1 MPLVVRWLALLAAI
15 SLLALACRPAAQQ
28 ATPATATSPAA
39 TSAPPTA
46 ATAPTGP
53 AAAVASSARPTEA
66 PLGPPVTVRVGMLSQ
81 TSDAGLFI
89 AKDKGYFREQGIEME
104 SLPFQNAQEM
114 VAPLGAGQLD
124 VGSGATSAGLLNAV
138 AREVPIRIVADKGST
153 PPGFGFQGLVVRKE
167 LVDSGAFSGCASF
180 KGYRIAVPGIG
191 LSPEPAIDRAL
202 HDCGLGIGDIQ
213 IVPLGFPEI
222 PSAMRNGAIDA
233 AIMNEPLITS
243 SANGLVTVYKRTDEI
258 YPNQQIAVLLYA
270 PHLINQ
276 QRAVG
281 ERFMVAYVKGLRD
294 HWDAFTR
301 GIGKAEII
309 DILSRNTPVKDK
321 ALLEQIVPV
330 GLNPDGYVNMSTF
343 SDDVEWWIDH
353 GYVKGRVDPAQ
364 VVDNSFVDYAI
375 ERLGRYTPQ

>member
-1 MPLVVRWLALLAAI
+1 MPLVSRWSLAVSLAVLLGA
-15 SLLALACRPAAQQ
+15 ACRPTAQPPAAL
-28 ATPATATSPAA
+28 TAT
-39 TSAPPTA
+39 
-46 ATAPTGP
+46 TAPTTAPTQPAPSPP
-53 AAAVASSARPTEA
+53 AAAPTSRPVDP
-66 PLGPPVTVRVGMLSQ
+66 PLSPPVTVRVGMLSQ

-89 AKDKGYFREQGIEME
+89 AKDKGYFREQGLEME

-153 PPGFGFQGLVVRKE
+153 PPGFGFQGLVVRKD
-167 LVDSGAFSGCASF
+167 LVDSGAFSGCSSF
-180 KGYRIAVPGIG
+180 KGARIAVPGIG
-191 LSPEPAIDRAL
+191 LSPEPAIERAL
-202 HDCGLGIGDIQ
+202 GDCGLGLSDIE
-213 IVPLGFPEI
+213 IVPLGFPEM
-222 PSAMRNGAIDA
+222 PAAARNGAIDA

-243 SANGLVTVYKRTDEI
+243 SAANGIVTVYKRTDQI

-270 PHLINQ
+270 PHLITQ
-276 QRAVG
+276 QRGVG
-281 ERFMVAYVKGLRD
+281 DRFMLAYVKGLRD

-301 GIGKAEII
+301 GVGKAEII
-309 DILSRNTPVKDK
+309 DILSRNTTVKDK

-343 SDDVEWWIDH
+343 SDDVEWWINH
-353 GYVKGRVDPAQ
+353 GYVQGRLDPAQ
-364 VVDNSFVDYAI
+364 VVDNSFVDYAV